1 MAIQVT
7 GRAARLS
14 RRGILGAGVGLAAVL
29 SGARLATAAAAAP
42 YLFDDFFA
50 ETKTRAVALSPSGAR
65 IAVMEQLGTADEPRG
80 IIKLLDAADPEGPH
94 QLIELGKLQ
103 VEALDWANE
112 QRLLARVIIEKT
124 LKGTR
129 TIGTN
134 LPGASRTVRARRIV
148 SMDTAGGEPVVLFE
162 GDPERM
168 RRSLDMGH
176 VSDLLPDDPDH
187 VLMMAWENDG
197 VMGLHKVNINDG
209 RATRLERGNFNTIGW
224 QTHNGVAVLRRD
236 INSRRTMETIHAR
249 APGETEWKFVRRTR
263 IVDAPD
269 FSWIAGGDR
278 PDTVLVSARAEGEDL
293 ETVREMNLH
302 TLAFGAPMQAR
313 PGRDVLYGLVDGRNR
328 YVGAAYYGDRLEYE
342 FAEAGLAAHHRAMNR
357 FFEDD
362 CDVHLVQISP
372 DRNRLL
378 AYVEGPREP
387 GAWYLYDKGARS
399 MTNLGARRTLD
410 FQRLSGCELLKVQ
423 TRDGAQIEAYL
434 TSPLGGAPGP
444 LVVMPHGGPEVRDQ
458 RGFDRQVQVLAAQG
472 WWVLQPNFRGSG
484 GYGLDF
490 AKQGWRRWG
499 DRMQED
505 VEDAV
510 AQAVRDKGLD
520 ASRVAVMG
528 TSYGGYAALMG
539 AVRRPDLYK
548 AAIAICGVAD
558 LPDMLAWEKRE
569 DDTPTKEIYDFWTKR
584 IGDPETE
591 GPMLETA
598 SPRRRASEIVC
609 PVLLVHGV
617 DDGIVPVIQS
627 RIMHRALRDAGKTVG
642 LVEVPDAGHADWET
656 DVERGLMGRYVTL
669 LRRAFA

>member
-1 MAIQVT
+1 
-7 GRAARLS
+7 
-14 RRGILGAGVGLAAVL
+14 
-29 SGARLATAAAAAP
+29 
-42 YLFDDFFA
+42 
-50 ETKTRAVALSPSGAR
+50 
-65 IAVMEQLGTADEPRG
+65 
-80 IIKLLDAADPEGPH
+80 
-94 QLIELGKLQ
+94 
-103 VEALDWANE
+103 
-112 QRLLARVIIEKT
+112 
-124 LKGTR
+124 
-129 TIGTN
+129 
-134 LPGASRTVRARRIV
+134 
-148 SMDTAGGEPVVLFE
+148 
-162 GDPERM
+162 
-168 RRSLDMGH
+168 
-176 VSDLLPDDPDH
+176 
-187 VLMMAWENDG
+187 
-197 VMGLHKVNINDG
+197 
-209 RATRLERGNFNTIGW
+209 
-224 QTHNGVAVLRRD
+224 
-236 INSRRTMETIHAR
+236 
-249 APGETEWKFVRRTR
+249 
-263 IVDAPD
+263 
-269 FSWIAGGDR
+269 
-278 PDTVLVSARAEGEDL
+278 
-293 ETVREMNLH
+293 
-302 TLAFGAPMQAR
+302 
-313 PGRDVLYGLVDGRNR
+313 
-328 YVGAAYYGDRLEYE
+328 
-342 FAEAGLAAHHRAMNR
+342 
-357 FFEDD
+357 
-362 CDVHLVQISP
+362 
-372 DRNRLL
+372 
-378 AYVEGPREP
+378 
-387 GAWYLYDKGARS
+387 

-627 RIMHRALRDAGKTVG
+627 RIMHRALRDAGKTVD
-642 LVEVPDAGHADWET
+642 LVEVPDAGHADWDT